1 MMRIR
6 RVTGMIIIAVI
17 VLFIL
22 LDIFF
27 FNLPRQN
34 FLTHL
39 IALVCLLFI
48 GWCFLSHPME

>member
-1 MMRIR
+1 MMRMR

-27 FNLPRQN
+27 EFALPKHN

-39 IALVCLLFI
+39 IAPVCILFI
-48 GWCFLSHPME
+48 G

>member
-1 MMRIR
+1 MMRMR

-48 GWCFLSHPME
+48 ERCFLSHPKE